1 MFNLV
6 EFFRP
11 LRTHP
16 QMMTMLVLI
25 ALVMSGNGLVA
36 PILSLYAATFAAS
49 STMVGL
55 IITLFGVG
63 RLIAN
68 MPGGILSQRFGRKP
82 LLICGP
88 GIIVIGSIGAA
99 LAQSFEALV
108 IWRFVQGIG
117 SGFYMTTSAAMMAD
131 VASAGERGRVMALY
145 QSGLLL
151 GAGIGPAIGGMLAQH
166 FGMTAPFWAYALVC
180 AAAVL
185 FAFTQLDGTPVTA
198 NDGNEANTSE
208 MNTGALIR
216 RPLFLLVCI
225 INFGVFFTRTAS
237 QWQLIP
243 LLAHDS
249 YGFSLDT
256 IGFALTVMAIANF
269 VMLPFTGNLIDRY
282 GSSGI
287 IIWSSLASCIA
298 LAIIAIGWGTVGFWS
313 GIALL
318 GVAGG
323 LNGPAVAVYAAE
335 IMPRKTYGP
344 AMGLLRT
351 FGDLG
356 FALGPI
362 LVGLLEDLSSFGYAG
377 GILLNAFLVAASAM
391 AFYLGRS
398 FWTRAEVL
406 SPTN

>member
-1 MFNLV
+1 MFNLA

-16 QMMTMLVLI
+16 QLATMLVLI

-36 PILSLYAATFAAS
+36 PILSLYATSFAAS
-49 STMVGL
+49 STMIGL

-68 MPGGILSQRFGRKP
+68 MPGGILSQRFGRRP

-88 GIIVIGSIGAA
+88 AIIVIGSIGAA

-145 QSGLLL
+145 QAGLLL

-185 FAFTQLDGTPVTA
+185 FAFTQLDRSPA
-198 NDGNEANTSE
+198 ADDDNEANAPQASTES
-208 MNTGALIR
+208 LIR

-243 LLAHDS
+243 LLAHDF

-269 VMLPFTGNLIDRY
+269 LMLPFTGNLIDRY
-282 GSSGI
+282 GSSSI
-287 IIWSSLASCIA
+287 IIWSSLASCVA
-298 LAIIAIGWGTVGFWS
+298 LAVIAIGWGTVGFWS

-356 FALGPI
+356 FVLGPI
-362 LVGLLEDLSSFGYAG
+362 LVGLLEDLTSFGYTG

-391 AFYLGRS
+391 AFYLGRL
-398 FWTRAEVL
+398 FWTRTEVL